1 MNVSIFPVNMCGGRG
16 WVHVVVGVLFAIIIL
31 SRVREEK
38 STPAKMNQFNTR
50 TYTLSSIFPTLSS
63 TRFNV
68 LHPILTYQE
77 QPAYQQREPS
87 PSPHSTLFVQTL
99 LLWGWN
105 VCFIKSAIEAQ
116 QWPLMFDCVISI
128 IWLRMRVQ
136 CHGVRLFQSSNNRQI
151 TQRGPADNCW
161 SVYYNS
167 NRNFRSTD

>member
-1 MNVSIFPVNMCGGRG
+1 MLWSGFS
-16 WVHVVVGVLFAIIIL
+16 L
-31 SRVREEK
+31 
-38 STPAKMNQFNTR
+38 
-50 TYTLSSIFPTLSS
+50 LSSFFRGCGRRNQRQPRWISS
-63 TRFNV
+63 IRAHTHCPPSSPHCLQHGSMFFIQF
-68 LHPILTYQE
+68 LLTYQE